1 MKKSDLK
8 KVVDAMKPA
17 FKANDIAEFGKY
29 LFFLKDKTFAY
40 NGAMSIVLDYKSD
53 VEFAVPAVE
62 FTKFLDKVKA
72 DEVELAIDEAIN
84 IKAGKATASFAK
96 NDFILNKAKELPLQ
110 VPETF
115 DALPKDFVQAM
126 KMCQY
131 SVGKDKSFEAL
142 TYLYVHKN
150 RAASTDNYRVSQ
162 YLMGDELKD
171 DLYIPGEALKYLIS
185 YDVNEYKLADG
196 AIYFKGKDNAVFIT
210 RTSSL
215 PFPEY
220 ESYMEGQG
228 LELEFPVAMKEMV
241 DTASVT
247 VDGIVEVD
255 KNVKIEIA
263 NNNIKVHSENEVGKV
278 VVEEKIDSDAE
289 ASILINP
296 AFLSTILDITRKI
309 TLCENRII
317 FSTEKFRH
325 VVALLG

>member
-29 LFFLKDKTFAY
+29 LFFLKDKAFAY

-53 VEFAVPAVE
+53 AEFAVPAVE
-62 FTKFLDKVKA
+62 FTKFLEKVKS
-72 DEVELAIDEAIN
+72 DDIELTIDEAIN

-96 NDFILNKAKELPLQ
+96 NDFILNKAKELPLH

-162 YLMGDELKD
+162 YLMGDELKE

-185 YDVNEYKLADG
+185 YDVVEYKLADG
-196 AIYFKGKDNAVFIT
+196 AIYFKGRDNAVFIT
-210 RTSSL
+210 RTGSL

-220 ESYMEGQG
+220 ESYMERQG

-278 VVEEKIDSDAE
+278 VVEEKIDSSAE

-317 FSTEKFRH
+317 FSTDKFKH